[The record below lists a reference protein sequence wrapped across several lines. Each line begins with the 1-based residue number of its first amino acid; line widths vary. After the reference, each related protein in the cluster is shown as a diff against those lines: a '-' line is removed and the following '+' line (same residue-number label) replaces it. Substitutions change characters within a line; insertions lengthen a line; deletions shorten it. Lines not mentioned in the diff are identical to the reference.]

1 MARTPAPEP
10 RRLERER
17 QKSAELAAEIEV
29 RLAAEKQIKTLL
41 DRLVSVQEQ
50 ERRRLALNLH
60 DQLGQQLTAL
70 RLALSSLRESST
82 PAEIDERYALI
93 EEIMSQLDRDV
104 DFLAW
109 ELRPAAL
116 DEVGLPAALAQ
127 YVRHWSQASG
137 VVAEVHVNI
146 APDERFDHHIESNVY
161 RIVQEAFNNVAKHA
175 RATCVSLL
183 VEHSAGE
190 MTVIVEDD
198 GRGFDAANEGDRTRR
213 GGMGLPGMRERAAS
227 MGGQIEI
234 ESTKGKGTTL
244 FIRVPLNGTASPAS
258 RKKG

>member
-244 FIRVPLNGTASPAS
+244 FIRVPLSGTASPAS